1 MASSASKLSKPRAL
15 LDEALDR
22 LLDEKFELA
31 TELLED
37 ESLEISDELLLLDD
51 EREDLGAL
59 DATEDEEVD
68 ETWLDDDMLDREVCE
83 DSLERTLDTDDT
95 GSLETGDD
103 TLLLDCLGALLVA
116 GEPPSE
122 DEPPPQL
129 ARISVKL
136 NSEVRKYFW
145 RFIVCLHLND

>member
-1 MASSASKLSKPRAL
+1 VASSASKLSKPRAL

-95 GSLETGDD
+95 GSLE
-103 TLLLDCLGALLVA
+103 A

>member
-1 MASSASKLSKPRAL
+1 
-15 LDEALDR
+15 
-22 LLDEKFELA
+22 
-31 TELLED
+31 
-37 ESLEISDELLLLDD
+37 
-51 EREDLGAL
+51 
-59 DATEDEEVD
+59 
-68 ETWLDDDMLDREVCE
+68 MLDREVCE